1 MEPTHIRVHLRAGP
15 NVDSEA
21 ITGLRD
27 SGMTCGCAE
36 SAAFDIAGSAPS
48 HDLADAT
55 HAIWQVWYSE
65 GLYRQWRDGLVAP
78 EGVDIVGFLEL
89 APVAVA

>member
-1 MEPTHIRVHLRAGP
+1 MEPTHVMVHLRVAASVAP
-15 NVDSEA
+15 DAVA
-21 ITGLRD
+21 KLRD
-27 SGMTCGCAE
+27 SALTCGCGE

-48 HDLADAT
+48 PDLADAT

-78 EGVDIVGFLEL
+78 DGVEIVGYLEL
-89 APVAVA
+89 APVSDR